1 VAEVGCA
8 AALAIAFTGFTKG
21 NVMKLARPRFATT
34 YGRAG
39 VTLAAF
45 GAAAAVLAG
54 SLAGGAPAEAAAS
67 AQPSSNHASS
77 THATSTHATSTH
89 AGRVRLAAASP
100 VMVTCS
106 DKDQVRPS
114 SFILSC
120 ADANWSLTGLHWQT
134 WGSTGYATGTT
145 VMNDCVP
152 NCALGKFYY
161 FPSSVVVWRPEAL
174 PKHHGVQYF
183 SRVSWV
189 YTGKHCMPG
198 GPKGKVTC
206 LPVTGT
212 FGLWS
217 HI

>member
-1 VAEVGCA
+1 VESLPWLGGRA
-8 AALAIAFTGFTKG
+8 AALAIAFTGFTEG
-21 NVMKLARPRFATT
+21 NVMKLARPWFASTS
-34 YGRAG
+34 GRAEA
-39 VTLAAF
+39 TLAAF
-45 GAAAAVLAG
+45 GAATAVLAG

-67 AQPSSNHASS
+67 THASTQPSSAHASS
-77 THATSTHATSTH
+77 TQAS
-89 AGRVRLAAASP
+89 RVRLAAASP
-100 VMVTCS
+100 VMVACS

-114 SFILSC
+114 SFVLSC
-120 ADANWSLTGLHWQT
+120 ADANWSLTGLHWQA
-134 WGSTGYATGTT
+134 WGSTGYATGIT